1 MYESEIE
8 SFRAEVMQ
16 LNDYIADNPETG
28 SEEFKASKAIV
39 TLLRKH
45 GIDVEFPF
53 NDMDTAFR
61 GTINRGKSK
70 KFAIL
75 AEYDALRG
83 LGHACGHCASGSI
96 SVFAALILNELRES
110 IDAQID
116 IIGTPDE
123 ETKGGKVYMVNDGVF
138 NDYDAAI
145 MIHMF
150 NMNAVSMPFL
160 ALDSY
165 EYIFYGAPAHA
176 SASPWEGRNA
186 LNALRLAFDAMD
198 MMRQH
203 VTEDVRIHGYISE
216 GGAAA
221 NIVPDRTRAEF
232 TFRARERDTLD
243 DVVKWA
249 HDIGEAAAKATR
261 TSVEINRLGEKYD
274 NMTEKET
281 GSRLLEE
288 IYGNLNLPLVPTDSV
303 PKGSSDIGN
312 VDSVIPAF
320 HPIISIGKDFGVHTR
335 EFAEEMKNE
344 GTHNAI
350 EQGAQI
356 ITEFIKTLSERDDLL
371 DKIKQEHQQNWKKYL
386 IGM

>member
-75 AEYDALRG
+75 TEYDALRG

-288 IYGNLNLPLVPTDSV
+288 IYGKLSLPLVPTDSV

-371 DKIKQEHQQNWKKYL
+371 DKIKQEHQHNWKKNY
-386 IGM
+386 M

>member
-75 AEYDALRG
+75 TEYDALRG

-203 VTEDVRIHGYISE
+203 VTEDVRIHGYIAE

-288 IYGNLNLPLVPTDSV
+288 IYGKLNLPLVPTDSV

-371 DKIKQEHQQNWKKYL
+371 DKIKQEHQHNWKKNY
-386 IGM
+386 M

>member
-75 AEYDALRG
+75 TEYDALRG

-203 VTEDVRIHGYISE
+203 VTEDVRIHGYIAE

-288 IYGNLNLPLVPTDSV
+288 IYGKLSLPLVPTDSV

-371 DKIKQEHQQNWKKYL
+371 DKIKQEHQHNWKKNY
-386 IGM
+386 M

>member
-53 NDMDTAFR
+53 NNMETAFR
-61 GTINRGKSK
+61 GTINRGKPK

-96 SVFAALILNELRES
+96 SVFAALILNELRDS

-288 IYGNLNLPLVPTDSV
+288 IYGKLSLPLVPTDSV

-335 EFAEEMKNE
+335 EFAEEMKSE

-371 DKIKQEHQQNWKKYL
+371 DKIKQEHQHNWKKN
-386 IGM
+386 

>member
-53 NDMDTAFR
+53 NNMETAFR

-70 KFAIL
+70 KFVIL

-123 ETKGGKVYMVNDGVF
+123 ETKGGKVYMINDGVF

-150 NMNAVSMPFL
+150 NMNAVGMPLL

-203 VTEDVRIHGYISE
+203 VTDDVRIHGYIAE
-216 GGAAA
+216 GGTAS

-232 TFRARERDTLD
+232 TFRAKERSNLD

-261 TSVEINRLGEKYD
+261 TSVEIKRLGEKYD

-288 IYGNLNLPLVPTDSV
+288 IYGKLNLPLVAINSV

-335 EFAEEMKNE
+335 EFAEEMKSE

-371 DKIKQEHQQNWKKYL
+371 DKIKQEHQQNWKKNTL
-386 IGM
+386 

>member
-39 TLLRKH
+39 TLLRNH
-45 GIDVEFPF
+45 GIDVEVPF
-53 NDMDTAFR
+53 NNMETAFR

-70 KFAIL
+70 KFVIL

-123 ETKGGKVYMVNDGVF
+123 ETKGGKVYMINDGVF

-150 NMNAVSMPFL
+150 NMNAVGMPLL

-203 VTEDVRIHGYISE
+203 VTDDVRIHGYIAE
-216 GGAAA
+216 GGTAS

-232 TFRARERDTLD
+232 TFRAKERSNLD

-261 TSVEINRLGEKYD
+261 TSVEIKRLGEKYD

-288 IYGNLNLPLVPTDSV
+288 IYGKLNLPLVAINSV

-335 EFAEEMKNE
+335 EFAEEMKSE

-371 DKIKQEHQQNWKKYL
+371 DKIKQEHQQNWKKNTL
-386 IGM
+386 

>member
-75 AEYDALRG
+75 TEYDALRG

-138 NDYDAAI
+138 NDYDAVI

-274 NMTEKET
+274 NMTEKVT

-288 IYGNLNLPLVPTDSV
+288 IYGKLSLPLVPTDSV

-320 HPIISIGKDFGVHTR
+320 HPIISIGKNFGVHTR

-371 DKIKQEHQQNWKKYL
+371 DKIKQEHKQNWKKN
-386 IGM
+386 

>member
-1 MYESEIE
+1 
-8 SFRAEVMQ
+8 
-16 LNDYIADNPETG
+16 
-28 SEEFKASKAIV
+28 
-39 TLLRKH
+39 
-45 GIDVEFPF
+45 
-53 NDMDTAFR
+53 
-61 GTINRGKSK
+61 
-70 KFAIL
+70 
-75 AEYDALRG
+75 
-83 LGHACGHCASGSI
+83 
-96 SVFAALILNELRES
+96 
-110 IDAQID
+110 
-116 IIGTPDE
+116 
-123 ETKGGKVYMVNDGVF
+123 MVKDGVF

-288 IYGNLNLPLVPTDSV
+288 IYGKLNLPLVPTDSV
-303 PKGSSDIGN
+303 PKG
-312 VDSVIPAF
+312 
-320 HPIISIGKDFGVHTR
+320 
-335 EFAEEMKNE
+335 
-344 GTHNAI
+344 
-350 EQGAQI
+350 
-356 ITEFIKTLSERDDLL
+356 
-371 DKIKQEHQQNWKKYL
+371 
-386 IGM
+386 

>member
-39 TLLRKH
+39 TLLRNH

-53 NDMDTAFR
+53 NNMETAFR

-70 KFAIL
+70 KFVIL

-96 SVFAALILNELRES
+96 SVFAALILNELRDS

-123 ETKGGKVYMVNDGVF
+123 ETKGGKVYMINDGVF

-150 NMNAVSMPFL
+150 NMNAVGMPLL

-203 VTEDVRIHGYISE
+203 VTDDVRIHGYIAE
-216 GGAAA
+216 GGTAS

-232 TFRARERDTLD
+232 TFRAKERSNLD

-261 TSVEINRLGEKYD
+261 TSVEIKRLGEKYD

-288 IYGNLNLPLVPTDSV
+288 IYGKLNLPLVAINSV

-335 EFAEEMKNE
+335 EFAEEMKSE

-371 DKIKQEHQQNWKKYL
+371 DKIKQEHQQNWKKNTL
-386 IGM
+386 

>member
-39 TLLRKH
+39 MLLRKH

-75 AEYDALRG
+75 TEYDALRG

-96 SVFAALILNELRES
+96 SVFAALILNELRDS

-123 ETKGGKVYMVNDGVF
+123 ETKGGKVYMVKDGVF

-288 IYGNLNLPLVPTDSV
+288 IYGKLSLPLVPTDSV

-335 EFAEEMKNE
+335 EFAEEMKSE

-371 DKIKQEHQQNWKKYL
+371 DKIKQEHQHNWKKNY
-386 IGM
+386 M

>member
-75 AEYDALRG
+75 TEYDALRG

-288 IYGNLNLPLVPTDSV
+288 IYGKLNLPLVPTDSV
-303 PKGSSDIGN
+303 PKDSSDIGN

-371 DKIKQEHQQNWKKYL
+371 DKIKQEHQHNWKKNY
-386 IGM
+386 M

>member
-70 KFAIL
+70 KFVIL
-75 AEYDALRG
+75 TEYDALRG

-96 SVFAALILNELRES
+96 SVFAALILNELRDS

-203 VTEDVRIHGYISE
+203 VTEDVRIHGYIAE

-288 IYGNLNLPLVPTDSV
+288 IYGKLSLPLVPTDSV

-335 EFAEEMKNE
+335 EFAEEMKSE
-344 GTHNAI
+344 GTHTAI

-371 DKIKQEHQQNWKKYL
+371 DKIKQEHQHNWKKNTL
-386 IGM
+386 